1 MAITVPGP
9 HVLQSGPRVEGMS
22 AEFMDDSQMLISITG
37 IRFDGAAVGGAS
49 TGLTKGK
56 WGESD

>member
-22 AEFMDDSQMLISITG
+22 AEFMDDSKMLISISG
-37 IRFDGAAVGGAS
+37 IRFDGAMVGGAS
-49 TGLTKGK
+49 TDLREGN
-56 WGESD
+56 